1 MKAQS
6 QPSPDPR
13 HDRAGRVRRQVRLR
27 LRRDRPCFAVS
38 ESARTALLN
47 QCVAAVNAHDQ
58 DALLA
63 LFAEDAT
70 WTSDGGRSIF
80 ERVCLLESEH
90 RVHHTTWR

>member
-1 MKAQS
+1 
-6 QPSPDPR
+6 
-13 HDRAGRVRRQVRLR
+13 
-27 LRRDRPCFAVS
+27 
-38 ESARTALLN
+38 
-47 QCVAAVNAHDQ
+47 VNAHDQ